1 MYCLILCKEEYAS
14 GNLSTAKYLS
24 EMFELY
30 LEAEFVKIVNVD
42 YEGSLKDVEN
52 FNLSTSKPKLAIAL
66 HLRRCWHLV
75 NRLDESIPVLS
86 VGTGSDLYVDNN
98 HEVYLKTM
106 TQLVNRSFAV
116 VVFNQPMLKQF
127 EEIWPRFSGQLK
139 VIRQAINVDID
150 QAKHNKE
157 KILAW
162 TESKLGIN
170 LKPFFIVV
178 GRLRDVKDPMFA
190 LQSFLEWRNQDD
202 QNDNNLKTVS
212 KINHKLY
219 HLLYVG
225 SIEEDTENVQQF
237 IDKID
242 GKFVHR
248 CDSLDQAELHSL
260 MLSSQALI
268 NCSKSEGQSLSIME
282 AMFLGVPVVVR
293 ANPGNCDLVKD
304 HENGLVFKTSK
315 NYLKSYGL
323 SNFDNINDFTRSYF
337 M

>member
-1 MYCLILCKEEYAS
+1 
-14 GNLSTAKYLS
+14 
-24 EMFELY
+24 
-30 LEAEFVKIVNVD
+30 
-42 YEGSLKDVEN
+42 
-52 FNLSTSKPKLAIAL
+52 
-66 HLRRCWHLV
+66 
-75 NRLDESIPVLS
+75 
-86 VGTGSDLYVDNN
+86 
-98 HEVYLKTM
+98 
-106 TQLVNRSFAV
+106 
-116 VVFNQPMLKQF
+116 
-127 EEIWPRFSGQLK
+127 
-139 VIRQAINVDID
+139 
-150 QAKHNKE
+150 
-157 KILAW
+157 
-162 TESKLGIN
+162 
-170 LKPFFIVV
+170 
-178 GRLRDVKDPMFA
+178 MFA

-315 NYLKSYGL
+315 EFGECLNSLESNPQLKEQLISSGEIFMGSKEFQWEHQAKLYSHIIQQYFH
-323 SNFDNINDFTRSYF
+323 SNL
-337 M
+337 